1 MANRKIPSSPSPRHR
16 RLRQAAEEREMD
28 LRRRP
33 PASRRKGS
41 TPLWKRLRLVA
52 LLLLLIGLGQLAMA
66 SLTAPQF
73 RVADVTVSGTQISDV
88 EKIREAQDSLIGQ
101 NWIRAK
107 TSAAVEELAAIPT
120 VKSVRISRALHWPPV
135 LHIAI
140 VERAP
145 FARVGAGEVWWMVD
159 ESGVP
164 FRRAHNSSEADE
176 NYYAITHPQFAP
188 EAGAALPA
196 ENWQPVFQLINALE
210 GSTPFGGQ
218 EGRAW
223 PLRRIHFDK
232 NGFASL
238 RLQGGLHD
246 EMLVRLGGD
255 RWPEKLERARVALEF
270 FERTDQRAKTLN
282 LVSYTMPQWTPLR
295 PAKAAVAL
303 PESTLAPDA

>member
-1 MANRKIPSSPSPRHR
+1 MANRKIPSSPSPRQR

-33 PASRRKGS
+33 PTPRRKGS
-41 TPLWKRLRLVA
+41 TPLWKRLRLIAIV
-52 LLLLLIGLGQLAMA
+52 LLLIGLGQLATA

-73 RVADVTVSGTQISDV
+73 RVADVSVSGAQISDT
-88 EKIREAQDSLIGQ
+88 EKIREVQDDLTGQ

-107 TSAAVEELAAIPT
+107 TSEASAQLAAIPT
-120 VKSVRISRALHWPPV
+120 VKSARISRALHWPPV

-140 VERAP
+140 EERAP
-145 FARVGAGEVWWMVD
+145 FVRVGAGENWWMVD

-164 FRRAHNSSEADE
+164 FRRAEKADE
-176 NYYAITHPQFAP
+176 NYYALTNPQFAP
-188 EAGAALPA
+188 ELGVALPP
-196 ENWQPVFQLINALE
+196 ENWQPAFRLVNTLE
-210 GSTPFGGQ
+210 GSTPFSGQ
-218 EGRAW
+218 EGKAW

-238 RLQGGLHD
+238 RLQGGAHD

-255 RWPEKLERARVALEF
+255 RWSEKLERTRVALEF
-270 FERTDQRAKTLN
+270 FERTNQRATVLN

-295 PAKAAVAL
+295 PAKVENAPPNIAL
-303 PESTLAPDA
+303 SPDA